1 MPADNCIWLGVQPK
15 SREGDSAELPA
26 ENRDWQQPK
35 PEECEAAK
43 WFACN
48 SHGGWMSGVNS
59 FGAPQ
64 IICFTWSC
72 VDVSCFVFR
81 LHRNDFCVRA

>member
-1 MPADNCIWLGVQPK
+1 
-15 SREGDSAELPA
+15 
-26 ENRDWQQPK
+26 
-35 PEECEAAK
+35 
-43 WFACN
+43 
-48 SHGGWMSGVNS
+48 MSGVNS